1 MEKLQA
7 ALAKARSEREKNV
20 GQARAAPVPARR
32 RQAAS
37 QAPDTS
43 PPPAA
48 PPPAWESLA
57 RVDLSPAV
65 LRRHRIVSGE
75 ATQDATPFDL
85 LRTKIVLQMQQ
96 NGWSR
101 LAITSPDSN
110 SGKTTLS
117 CNLALG
123 LGRQSSMR
131 SMLFD
136 FDLGSP
142 DVHNYFDIDM
152 RYGLPEVITGN
163 IEFRKQA
170 VRVTENV
177 AISVSPQP
185 EADPT
190 RYLMMDRTIQ
200 LLDEVQRDYSPD
212 IMIFDLPAAVHSDKA
227 LAFLNNVDCALIV
240 ARAEKTSFRSL
251 DRCETEVAANTNV
264 LGVALNGCRRS
275 ALLASDSN

>member
-7 ALAKARSEREKNV
+7 ALAKARN
-20 GQARAAPVPARR
+20 ARQKSSGPATAAAVTPRSQQPRKAPSAPASV
-32 RQAAS
+32 A
-37 QAPDTS
+37 
-43 PPPAA
+43 
-48 PPPAWESLA
+48 AWEELQ
-57 RVDLSPAV
+57 RVDLAPAV
-65 LRRHRIVSGE
+65 LRRHRVVSRE
-75 ATQDATPFDL
+75 ATADATPFDI

-101 LAITSPDSN
+101 LAITSPEPD
-110 SGKTTLS
+110 SGKTTLA

-142 DVHNYFDIDM
+142 SIHKFFDLKI
-152 RYGLPEVITGN
+152 RYGLPEVIVGN
-163 IEFRKQA
+163 VDFCKQT

-177 AISVSPQP
+177 AVSVTPHP
-185 EADPT
+185 ERDPT
-190 RYLMMDRTIQ
+190 RYLMMDRTVEF
-200 LLDEVQRDYSPD
+200 LDEVQRDYAPD
-212 IMIFDLPAAVHSDKA
+212 IMVFDLPSALSSDKA
-227 LAFLNNVDCALIV
+227 LAFLKHVDCALIV
-240 ARAEKTSFRSL
+240 ARAEQTRFRQL

-275 ALLASDSN
+275 ALSANDMN

>member
-7 ALAKARSEREKNV
+7 ALAKARSAREKNV
-20 GQARAAPVPARR
+20 GPALAAPVPERR
-32 RQAAS
+32 RQVAS
-37 QAPDTS
+37 QAPDT
-43 PPPAA
+43 PPPPA

-57 RVDLSPAV
+57 RVDLSPAM
-65 LRRHRIVSGE
+65 LRRHRIVSRE

-101 LAITSPDSN
+101 LAITSPDSDV
-110 SGKTTLS
+110 GKTTLS

-142 DVHNYFDIDM
+142 DIHTYFDIDM
-152 RYGLPEVITGN
+152 RYGLPEVIAGN
-163 IEFRKQA
+163 IAFSKQTI
-170 VRVTENV
+170 RVTENV
-177 AISVSPQP
+177 AVSVSPQP

-212 IMIFDLPAAVHSDKA
+212 IMIFDLPAALHSDKA
-227 LAFLNNVDCALIV
+227 LAFLKNVDCALIV